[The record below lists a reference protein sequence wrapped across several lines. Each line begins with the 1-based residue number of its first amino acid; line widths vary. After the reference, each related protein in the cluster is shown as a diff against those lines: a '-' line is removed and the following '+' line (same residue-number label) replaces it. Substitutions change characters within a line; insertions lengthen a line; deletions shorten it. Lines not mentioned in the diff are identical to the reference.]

1 MVCLGMFSVFI
12 SITQFSDFWVMSYGN
27 WKHILG
33 VFKLWKQ
40 SYDGIFVN
48 THTLRDPRLDLLLSQ
63 TQLSSSFFSFLS
75 FTLGL
80 TFLYSLHLHLLLLFF
95 LFSFLFTLVSGF
107 DCIFFSFLFFL
118 FSFLF
123 TRFLGLG
130 FFFSF
135 FFLSLSLFFFFFSFL
150 FTLGF

>member
-80 TFLYSLHLHLLLLFF
+80 TFLYSLHLRLLLLFF
-95 LFSFLFTLVSGF
+95 LFSFLFTLVFGF
-107 DCIFFSFLFFL
+107 GCILFSFFPFLFTGFLGLSSLFLFL
-118 FSFLF
+118 FSF
-123 TRFLGLG
+123 
-130 FFFSF
+130 
-135 FFLSLSLFFFFFSFL
+135 FFFFF
-150 FTLGF
+150 TLGF